1 MMNEKIVSRE
11 TLENT
16 RELYQQHFEKLE
28 AYLEQLFWWNDKVN
42 LVSREVSRETVRE
55 HIVHSLIPQELN
67 LIENSD
73 IWIDA
78 GTGGGLPGIPLAITG
93 KGTHWILNDIVSKK
107 VAALKLMIYHLNL
120 SNIKATADSVEKL
133 LFAKNCGVITKHAFK
148 TDNLLRM
155 IKDKPWKKLVLMKG
169 INESKEEIQKLDMNL
184 KSILYHFDFGEDE
197 PFYEGKGLMVIEH

>member
-16 RELYQQHFEKLE
+16 RELYQQYFEELE
-28 AYLEQLFWWNDKVN
+28 AYLEQLLWWNEKVN

-67 LIENSD
+67 VIKNEDS
-73 IWIDA
+73 WIDA

-107 VAALKLMIYHLNL
+107 VAALKQMIFHLNL
-120 SNIKATADSVEKL
+120 STVKATADSVEKL
-133 LFAKNCGVITKHAFK
+133 LFPGNCGVITKHAFK

-155 IKDKPWKKLVLMKG
+155 IKEKSWKKLVLMKG
-169 INESKEEIQKLDMNL
+169 VDEAKEEFQKLDMNL
-184 KSILYHFDFGEDE
+184 KSILYRFEFGDDE
-197 PFYEGKGLMVIEH
+197 PFYEGKGLMVIEQ